1 MYPTEDGLTC
11 KGLKVVYVLQNKQ
24 TNKQDLNRKHSSGK
38 MKGYS
43 VVSKDGWET
52 SVRPDDDQG
61 HVQGKG
67 KQSVAEWKR
76 GGWESRGHRGDD
88 QP

>member
-1 MYPTEDGLTC
+1 
-11 KGLKVVYVLQNKQ
+11 
-24 TNKQDLNRKHSSGK
+24 

-61 HVQGKG
+61 HVQVKG
-67 KQSVAEWKR
+67 KQAVSRMEWGRVGIKR
-76 GGWESRGHRGDD
+76 PHRE
-88 QP
+88 